1 MQSKK
6 ELKTIAKSVASAD
19 WATRPC
25 QHGSTIRRLGH
36 TAK

>member
-1 MQSKK
+1 MQSEK

-19 WATRPC
+19 WAIRPC
-25 QHGSTIRRLGH
+25 QHGSTIRRLSH